1 MPIARSSRGAFGD
14 IRVPAHLRLE
24 RAVRGFVAEE
34 YHSRDECRQSGVYRA
49 VHEPQH
55 TPDHD
60 VTVLFGRIFPRCSH
74 HGCNPK
80 FVLMTPGQNI
90 HSNNWFK

>member
-1 MPIARSSRGAFGD
+1 MAD
-14 IRVPAHLRLE
+14 
-24 RAVRGFVAEE
+24 E
-34 YHSRDECRQSGVYRA
+34 YHAREECKQSGVYRA

-60 VTVLFGRIFPRCSH
+60 ETKQNRREKPRSSH

-80 FVLMTPGQNI
+80 FVLVAPGQNVA
-90 HSNNWFK
+90 SNNWFK

>member
-1 MPIARSSRGAFGD
+1 LRQTGGGEAGGGVADEFHAR
-14 IRVPAHLRLE
+14 
-24 RAVRGFVAEE
+24 EE
-34 YHSRDECRQSGVYRA
+34 CKQSGVYTA

-60 VTVLFGRIFPRCSH
+60 VTVLYGHVFPRCGH

-80 FVLMTPGQNI
+80 FVLAMAGQNVN
-90 HSNNWFK
+90 SNNWFK